1 MINFEEELAKF
12 KPSLEVDETEKA
24 ILNDKMVDIT
34 DIPDV
39 KLEDTVTLI
48 GRDGENYISVEDMAN
63 LAGSF
68 NYEFVCD
75 ISERVERK
83 YV

>member
-34 DIPDV
+34 DILQELMNEIKNGPV
-39 KLEDTVTLI
+39 RTPEKGKRAGT
-48 GRDGENYISVEDMAN
+48 SV
-63 LAGSF
+63 
-68 NYEFVCD
+68 
-75 ISERVERK
+75 I
-83 YV
+83 